1 MLEVYERQTAAAADN
16 IHAQVVLDHLQ
27 RERGRFKAESSNGE
41 EVRIFLERGQTL
53 QVGEVLKTRCGKFLQ
68 VDGAMEVVLEA
79 STEDT
84 LLFSLGC
91 YHLGNRHTK
100 VQIGS
105 GWLRIT
111 PDHVREEMLRE
122 LGLTI
127 AATRAVFVPE
137 SGAYARGGHGHHY

>member
-53 QVGEVLKTRCGKFLQ
+53 QVGEILKTRCGKFLQ
-68 VDGAMEVVLEA
+68 VDGAREAVLEA
-79 STEDT
+79 STDDA
-84 LLFSLGC
+84 LLFSRAC

-100 VQIGS
+100 VQIGA
-105 GWLRIT
+105 GWLRIS
-111 PDHVREEMLRE
+111 PDHVLEEMLSE
-122 LGLTI
+122 LGL
-127 AATRAVFVPE
+127 ATVSTQAVFVPE
-137 SGAYARGGHGHHY
+137 SGAYARGGHGHHH